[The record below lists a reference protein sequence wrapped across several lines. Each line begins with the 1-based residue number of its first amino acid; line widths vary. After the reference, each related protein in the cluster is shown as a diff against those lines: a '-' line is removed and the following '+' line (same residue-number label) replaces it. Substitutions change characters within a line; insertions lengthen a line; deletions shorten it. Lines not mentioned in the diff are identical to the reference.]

1 LSALSAFNAIAHA
14 VEALYAPDTN
24 PVISLMAEEGVR
36 AIVGALPALAQNPHD
51 LSVRSDLLYGAW
63 LCSCCLGA
71 TTMGLHHK
79 LCHTLGGLFDLPHA
93 ETHTVVLPYALNFN
107 APAIP
112 EVLVRLGR
120 AMEVSDPVAALIELQ
135 RNLRLP
141 MSLRDL
147 GMPKDGVARAVEVA
161 IGNPY
166 RNPREFSAALLTE
179 LLEHAWAGIDLI

>member
-1 LSALSAFNAIAHA
+1 
-14 VEALYAPDTN
+14 
-24 PVISLMAEEGVR
+24 
-36 AIVGALPALAQNPHD
+36 
-51 LSVRSDLLYGAW
+51 
-63 LCSCCLGA
+63 
-71 TTMGLHHK
+71 MGLHHK

-120 AMEVSDPVAALIELQ
+120 AMGAGDPIGALIELQ
-135 RNLRLP
+135 RKLRLP

-147 GMPKDGVARAVEVA
+147 GMPKDGVVRAVELA

-166 RNPREFSAALLTE
+166 KNPREVSAALLTE
-179 LLEHAWAGIDLI
+179 LFEQAWAGIDLA